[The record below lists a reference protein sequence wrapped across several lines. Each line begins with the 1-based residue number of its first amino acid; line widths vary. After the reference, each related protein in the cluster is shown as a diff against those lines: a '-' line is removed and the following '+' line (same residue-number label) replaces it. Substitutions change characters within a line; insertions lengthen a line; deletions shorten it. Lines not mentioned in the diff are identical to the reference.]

1 MKNFIVSGG
10 IYFTLPILLIGFTNV
25 VMFILV
31 MRRKLKGSEI
41 NLKSVDVI
49 IFAGS
54 FALIYGMF
62 GQVLGFYQAAGAIQQ
77 AQEISPSIIWGGF
90 RVSLIAP
97 IMGFVVL
104 FISGIMWFVVKP
116 VKRVSS

>member
-1 MKNFIVSGG
+1 MKNFLVSGG
-10 IYFTLPILLIGFTNV
+10 LYFTLPILLIGIANV
-25 VMFILV
+25 VLFAMALI
-31 MRRKLKGSEI
+31 RKQRGSEI
-41 NLKSVDVI
+41 NLKMVDII

-77 AQEISPSIIWGGF
+77 AKEIAPSIIWGGF
-90 RVSLIAP
+90 KVSLIAP

-104 FISGIMWFVVKP
+104 IISSVMWFIVRP
-116 VKRVSS
+116 SKRMVP